1 MGYGAVGLTGNWL
14 WGNRISLRWPLH
26 RWLSVYTLCKR
37 RKLSFKFRCDD
48 LSRTLTVILHYI
60 AVQAASFAE

>member
-14 WGNRISLRWPLH
+14 WGNWISLSRSLR

-48 LSRTLTVILHYI
+48 LSRTLTVIFDNVAI
-60 AVQAASFAE
+60 QAASFAE